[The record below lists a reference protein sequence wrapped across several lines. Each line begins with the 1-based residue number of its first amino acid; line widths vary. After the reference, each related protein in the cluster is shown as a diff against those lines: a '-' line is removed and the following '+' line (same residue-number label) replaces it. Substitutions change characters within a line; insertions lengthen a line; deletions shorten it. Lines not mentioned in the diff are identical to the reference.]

1 MVMRIGTLHRSKE
14 GKKGICKHGVKS
26 RKGMQVRLG
35 TQNTKEKLI
44 TELMKKVYREFKC
57 PVFCTG
63 LALLIA
69 IPSKTKRHTSGALQ
83 REGIDT
89 QWCGAYRAQ

>member
-44 TELMKKVYREFKC
+44 TYEKSIQRVQMSSFLHRLGF
-57 PVFCTG
+57 TG
-63 LALLIA
+63 SNTL
-69 IPSKTKRHTSGALQ
+69 
-83 REGIDT
+83 ED
-89 QWCGAYRAQ
+89 